1 MRALQ
6 VFFIVFF
13 FNDEKISLINALTT
27 VKNKAF
33 IYTTLTNNDFDNIS
47 LIQNIIEDYR

>member
-1 MRALQ
+1 MRVLQ

-13 FNDEKISLINALTT
+13 NDKKISLINTLTS